1 MAEELNG
8 TQTTT
13 TDADPL
19 AKFNEAGASAEP
31 AKKGGETDKADAK
44 NAATETDADAA
55 KKDGK
60 TDKTGTDDGKK
71 DAGDGAKDDKKTKDG
86 ELTIESYASLDSLKE
101 EGVTVDK
108 DALKNLK
115 ELALENKWDAA
126 TAEKIVKIQM
136 QAAKKQAEA
145 YKELQKSWEEA
156 NAKTYGDNL
165 KNVETNCSR
174 VLTELDKSGKFK
186 ELLALAGAEKH
197 PATLEFLKT
206 IGDKLL
212 EKPMVNPNATATS
225 KEVSLEDFN

>member
-1 MAEELNG
+1 MADEQDV

-13 TDADPL
+13 DVDPL
-19 AKFNEAGASAEP
+19 EKFNEPGAASTPAGKDVKTTTADD
-31 AKKGGETDKADAK
+31 KKADDAK
-44 NAATETDADAA
+44 TTAADGD
-55 KKDGK
+55 KKDDSK
-60 TDKTGTDDGKK
+60 ADDKK
-71 DAGDGAKDDKKTKDG
+71 DTGSDDKKTEDGKKEG
-86 ELTIESYASLDSLKE
+86 ELTLESYAALDDIKE

-115 ELALENKWDAA
+115 QLALENKWDAD
-126 TAEKIVKIQM
+126 TASKIVKIQM
-136 QAAKKQAEA
+136 EAAKKQVEA
-145 YKELQKSWEEA
+145 YKDLQKSWEEQ
-156 NAKTYGDNL
+156 AKKAYGDNL

-212 EKPMVNPNATATS
+212 EKPMVNPNATATTS

>member
-1 MAEELNG
+1 MADEELNA

-13 TDADPL
+13 TDAADPL
-19 AKFNEAGASAEP
+19 AKFNDAPTTP
-31 AKKGGETDKADAK
+31 AKAGKDGADAK
-44 NAATETDADAA
+44 AGDKSTEPTKDAEPTAKDSEADKGGTEPAA
-55 KKDGK
+55 KD
-60 TDKTGTDDGKK
+60 TK
-71 DAGDGAKDDKKTKDG
+71 DAKDA
-86 ELTIESYASLDSLKE
+86 ELSIESYASLDNLKE
-101 EGVTVDK
+101 EGVVVDK

-136 QAAKKQAEA
+136 QAAKKQVDAFQ
-145 YKELQKSWEEA
+145 ELQKGWEES
-156 NAKTYGDNL
+156 NKKTYGENL

>member
-1 MAEELNG
+1 MAEETNA

-19 AKFNEAGASAEP
+19 AQFNDAPTTP
-31 AKKGGETDKADAK
+31 AKTNDAAK
-44 NAATETDADAA
+44 DGAKPADAA
-55 KKDGK
+55 K
-60 TDKTGTDDGKK
+60 
-71 DAGDGAKDDKKTKDG
+71 DAEPAAKDDKADKGGAEPDSKDAKDAKDG
-86 ELTIESYASLDSLKE
+86 ELTLESYAALDDLKE
-101 EGVTVDK
+101 EGVVVDK
-108 DALKNLK
+108 EALKSLK
-115 ELALENKWDAA
+115 ELALENKWDAD

-136 QAAKKQAEA
+136 QAAKKQVDA
-145 YKELQKSWEEA
+145 YKDLQKSWEES
-156 NAKTYGDNL
+156 NKKTYGDNL

-186 ELLALAGAEKH
+186 ELLALAGTEKH